1 MFLLLFL
8 LARLS
13 RLSIAAPDNLEENDV
28 IRNITKN
35 YLKTVRPSSL
45 TSINIKLS
53 IKQINSL
60 DEKNQVLIS
69 NSYFSCYWTDSR
81 LAWDPEAFGTEE
93 VVYFLIFFIPN
104 Y

>member
-1 MFLLLFL
+1 M

-13 RLSIAAPDNLEENDV
+13 RLSIAAPDNLEEYDV

-35 YLKTVRPSSL
+35 YLKTIRPSSL
-45 TSINIKLS
+45 TSIEIKLS

-69 NSYFSCYWTDSR
+69 NSYFSCVWTDSR
-81 LAWDPEAFGTEE
+81 LSWDPEAFGTLE
-93 VVYFLIFFIPN
+93 VVYFLIFLFQTIDILN
-104 Y
+104 